1 MAETLGSLIDKISIL
16 ELRRYYM
23 GLLAQKKGQD
33 EPRRQALQS
42 RLAVIEEQRRDLIAE
57 LDDLFADLVARRRR
71 LKVYR
76 QFKMYNDPQYRIDVK
91 ESGARILSESKSEMS
106 KSNEQ
111 EREGPS
117 CSEI

>member
-33 EPRRQALQS
+33 ELRQQALRE
-42 RLAVIEEQRRDLIAE
+42 RLAVLEEQRRDLIAE
-57 LDDLFADLVARRRR
+57 LDNLFADLVARRRG

-76 QFKMYNDPQYRIDVK
+76 QFKLYNDPQYRFDIK
-91 ESGARILSESKSEMS
+91 ESVARILIES
-106 KSNEQ
+106 EQ